1 LATGSTPS
9 SVAIAGLGLALESA
23 DPRPLYVQ
31 LADQL
36 VEVIEAGRLA
46 SGDRLPAMRD
56 LAFALGCALVT
67 VSQAYELLA
76 ARGRV
81 VARVGKGTFVAE
93 PVDRDRPFARRWEP
107 DVGRFARSP
116 RLEGVMEQ
124 LTRAT
129 APGAISLAAGHPAPE
144 TFPLHDFAR
153 AFHKTLVDDPPE
165 AMQYRSSTG
174 DPELCETLAG
184 ALRSRGC
191 DADARDIIV
200 CSGAQQ
206 AADIVATVLL
216 EERSV
221 VASESPTYSGTL
233 GVFDA
238 RGVTYVE
245 VRGDVDGIRP
255 DDVERVFAEYRP
267 RLLYLNPIAQNPTGV
282 VLPQRR
288 AKQIVALARRYDV
301 VILEDQTGW
310 QLTYDAAAPR
320 PLASYDTDGR
330 VILMESLS
338 KSIFPAL
345 RVGYLYGKGAL
356 AEALEIAKV
365 RADVFTSTLTQRA
378 LWRFMTSPGYAR
390 HIRSAR
396 ALYRERRDAFIEAIA
411 EAVPW
416 SDVRAPAAGVNV
428 WLSLPSRISTQAAFD
443 ACARE
448 GVLVMP
454 AEPFYPTR
462 SGPPAL
468 RLSFGSLTIEEA
480 REGLARLGRALE
492 RLEAG

>member
-1 LATGSTPS
+1 MNPLDHLTGLVL
-9 SVAIAGLGLALESA
+9 VAR

-36 VEVIEAGRLA
+36 VDAIESGRCKP
-46 SGDRLPAMRD
+46 GERLPAMRD
-56 LAFALGCALVT
+56 LARSLDCALVT

-81 VARVGKGTFVAE
+81 VSRVGKGTFVA
-93 PVDRDRPFARRWEP
+93 PPADATTPFARRWEP
-107 DVGRFARSP
+107 DVGRFARAQ

-129 APGAISLAAGHPAPE
+129 APGAISLATGHPAPE

-153 AFHKTLVDDPPE
+153 AFNRTLLEDPPE
-165 AMQYRSSTG
+165 LMQYRSSTG
-174 DPELCETLAG
+174 DPDLCDTLASL
-184 ALRSRGC
+184 LRRRGC
-191 DADARDIIV
+191 RADAGDIII

-206 AADIVATVLL
+206 SVDLVATVLL
-216 EERSV
+216 DERSV
-221 VASESPTYSGTL
+221 VASESPTFSGTL

-238 RGVTYVE
+238 KAVTYVE
-245 VRGDVDGIRP
+245 VRSDLDGVRV

-267 RLLYLNPIAQNPTGV
+267 RLFCINPIAQNPTGAI
-282 VLPQRR
+282 LPQRR

-301 VILEDQTGW
+301 VVLEDQTGW
-310 QLTYDAAAPR
+310 QLTYDGSAPP
-320 PLASYDTDGR
+320 PLASFDTDGR

-345 RVGYLYGKGAL
+345 RIGYLYAKGSI
-356 AEALEIAKV
+356 AEALEVAKV

-378 LWRFMTSPGYAR
+378 LYRFMTSPAYNR
-390 HIRSAR
+390 HLRSAR
-396 ALYRERRDAFIEAIA
+396 SLYRDRRDAFIDALA
-411 EAVPW
+411 HALAW
-416 SDVRAPAAGVNV
+416 ADVRPPAAGWNV
-428 WLSLPSRISTQAAFD
+428 WLPLPARMSTQAAFD

-468 RLSFGSLTIEEA
+468 RLSFGHIDEA
-480 REGLARLGRALE
+480 TAAQAVARLGRAL
-492 RLEAG
+492 AAI